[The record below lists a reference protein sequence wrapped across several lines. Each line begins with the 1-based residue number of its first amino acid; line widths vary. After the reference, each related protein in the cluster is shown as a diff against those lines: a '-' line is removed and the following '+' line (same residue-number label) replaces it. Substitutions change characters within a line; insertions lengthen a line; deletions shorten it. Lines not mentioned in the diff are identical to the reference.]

1 MGVILGNKKG
11 GTKKTDYHEI
21 KKVESSKYAGKTVV
35 RNGKSRRKYKN
46 NNKGRKILSA
56 VDVHYTWI
64 IQKAVLTGNLQRPVT
79 FDYSIYWQHYFGP
92 V

>member
-1 MGVILGNKKG
+1 MGVIIGNKG
-11 GTKKTDYHEI
+11 GDYHEI

-35 RNGKSRRKYKN
+35 RNVKSKRKYKN

-79 FDYSIYWQHYFGP
+79 FHYSIYWQHYFRP